1 MANGNNLVRGML
13 DPMQFYYYNQGNL
26 VNIPRPTEY
35 IDEQEFTADGEPIPI
50 AERQVALE
58 ALPEKMNK
66 PIEDANNV
74 AQKLKDAW
82 LKGFSQF
89 MGGDGM
95 LNSKP
100 KDTGGRNKPVKKL
113 KSLKSSEKPGW
124 TMAKGTNFWSVN
136 TDDPYWDTDEGYDE
150 AIALYG
156 ESPGWSTK
164 PVQPQKML
172 NSSRNTVAANL
183 KKYF

>member
-1 MANGNNLVRGML
+1 MDIMKYLSGML
-13 DPMQFYYYNQGNL
+13 DYNPN
-26 VNIPRPTEY
+26 VEY
-35 IDEQEFTADGEPIPI
+35 VDEQEFTADGKPIPI
-50 AERQVALE
+50 SEQKLATE
-58 ALPEKMNK
+58 AVPKEM
-66 PIEDANNV
+66 DSVHAANDIG
-74 AQKLKDAW
+74 QQLKDAW
-82 LKGFSQF
+82 LKGASEF
-89 MGGDGM
+89 MGGGGM

-124 TMAKGTNFWSVN
+124 MMAEGTNFWTVN
-136 TDDPYWDTDEGYDE
+136 TDDPYWDTQQGYDE

>member
-1 MANGNNLVRGML
+1 MQYLSGMLNYNPNIDWADQQKFDANGM
-13 DPMQFYYYNQGNL
+13 
-26 VNIPRPTEY
+26 
-35 IDEQEFTADGEPIPI
+35 PIPI
-50 AERQVALE
+50 GQHPFAGTDAE
-58 ALPEKMNK
+58 PKMM
-66 PIEDANNV
+66 DSVHAANDIG
-74 AQKLKDAW
+74 QELKSAW
-82 LKGFSQF
+82 LKGASEF
-89 MGGDGM
+89 MGGGGM

-124 TMAKGTNFWSVN
+124 MMAEGTNFWTVN
-136 TDDPYWDTDEGYDE
+136 TDDPYWDTQQGYDE

-156 ESPGWSTK
+156 ESPSWSTK

>member
-1 MANGNNLVRGML
+1 MKYLSGML
-13 DPMQFYYYNQGNL
+13 DYNPN
-26 VNIPRPTEY
+26 VEWV
-35 IDEQEFTADGEPIPI
+35 DEQEFTADGKPIPI
-50 AERQVALE
+50 SEQKVTTE
-58 ALPEKMNK
+58 AVPKEM
-66 PIEDANNV
+66 DSVHAANDIG
-74 AQKLKDAW
+74 QQLKDAW
-82 LKGFSQF
+82 LKGASEF
-89 MGGDGM
+89 MGGGGM

-124 TMAKGTNFWSVN
+124 MMAEGTNFWTVN
-136 TDDPYWDTDEGYDE
+136 TDDPYWDTQQGYDE

-172 NSSRNTVAANL
+172 NSSRNAVAANL

>member
-1 MANGNNLVRGML
+1 MKYLSGML
-13 DPMQFYYYNQGNL
+13 DYNPN
-26 VNIPRPTEY
+26 VEY
-35 IDEQEFTADGEPIPI
+35 VDEQEFDANGMPIPI

-58 ALPEKMNK
+58 AAPKTMNE

-82 LKGFSQF
+82 LKGASEF
-89 MGGDGM
+89 MGGGGM

-124 TMAKGTNFWSVN
+124 MMAKGTNFWTVN
-136 TDDPYWDTDEGYDE
+136 TDDPYRDTDEGYDE

-156 ESPGWSTK
+156 ESPAWSTK
-164 PVQPQKML
+164 PVQPQKMF
-172 NSSRNTVAANL
+172 NTTRNTVAANL